1 MIYSGKFIAA
11 NKTVTYTEISA
22 NDSIGHKFI
31 NTSEVTAP
39 LGNNPV
45 KCKCAHVLHVVGSI
59 YVAAQRENSHHL
71 HPLLGVCTVK
81 EMAERNLVAWTMS
94 MKEALHA
101 TETCERC
108 SELPSM
114 CLQNDCRF
122 LALWMLFV
130 VNSFKLHLN
139 ACKLILFEQS
149 NKITGQEHV

>member
-1 MIYSGKFIAA
+1 MAA
-11 NKTVTYTEISA
+11 NKIVTYTEVSA
-22 NDSIGHKFI
+22 NDSICHKFI
-31 NTSEVTAP
+31 NISVVTAA

-45 KCKCAHVLHVVGSI
+45 KCKWAHVFRVVGSI
-59 YVAAQRENSHHL
+59 YVATQREKSHHL
-71 HPLLGVCTVK
+71 HPLFGVCTVK

>member
-1 MIYSGKFIAA
+1 MAA
-11 NKTVTYTEISA
+11 IKTVTYTEISA
-22 NDSIGHKFI
+22 NDSIRHKFMNI
-31 NTSEVTAP
+31 SVVTAP

-45 KCKCAHVLHVVGSI
+45 KCKCARVLHVVGSI
-59 YVAAQRENSHHL
+59 YVAALRENSHHP

-114 CLQNDCRF
+114 CLQNDRRF

-130 VNSFKLHLN
+130 VNCFKLHLN
-139 ACKLILFEQS
+139 ACKLILI
-149 NKITGQEHV
+149 N

>member
-1 MIYSGKFIAA
+1 M
-11 NKTVTYTEISA
+11 SA

-31 NTSEVTAP
+31 NFSGVTAP

-45 KCKCAHVLHVVGSI
+45 KCKCARHVVGSI
-59 YVAAQRENSHHL
+59 YVATQRENSHHL

-81 EMAERNLVAWTMS
+81 EMAERKLVALTMS
-94 MKEALHA
+94 MKEAIHA
-101 TETCERC
+101 TETCGRC

-114 CLQNDCRF
+114 CLQNDHRS

-139 ACKLILFEQS
+139 ACQLTLYEQS

>member
-1 MIYSGKFIAA
+1 M
-11 NKTVTYTEISA
+11 TCREISE
-22 NDSIGHKFI
+22 NDSIRHKFI
-31 NTSEVTAP
+31 NISVVTAP

-45 KCKCAHVLHVVGSI
+45 KCKCAHVLHVVGRI

-71 HPLLGVCTVK
+71 RPLLGVCTVK
-81 EMAERNLVAWTMS
+81 EMAERKLVAWAMS
-94 MKEALHA
+94 MKEAKHA
-101 TETCERC
+101 METCERC

-114 CLQNDCRF
+114 CLQNDHRS

-139 ACKLILFEQS
+139 ACKLILYEQL